1 MCHGSDDCP
10 EFTSMPE
17 WIWTNV
23 TWSNFSFIHTDEES
37 RLFHTQWRT
46 NSTLL
51 FKHPTSCIWL
61 AEKWLKSHN
70 LMTAESEYQRKTV
83 ELNTDLI
90 FSSIRFSQ
98 CFFKQGPFLGNI
110 DGKPG
115 LLILEKALICSL
127 LALRTLIT
135 PIVVLVPLRQEW
147 MSLLCNSFLLPSK
160 WRCSH
165 QKRPDTESETSASR
179 WTTYRLPIYFQLC
192 DFNNLFAWY
201 FSGSVILNFKY
212 TI

>member
-1 MCHGSDDCP
+1 MGVLIVQNLHPCQN
-10 EFTSMPE
+10 EFEQMWLE
-17 WIWTNV
+17 AI
-23 TWSNFSFIHTDEES
+23 FL
-37 RLFHTQWRT
+37 LFTLMRKAVC
-46 NSTLL
+46 STLSGEQTPL
-51 FKHPTSCIWL
+51 CSLNIPQAASD
-61 AEKWLKSHN
+61 WLKSG
-70 LMTAESEYQRKTV
+70 LRATIWWPLKV
-83 ELNTDLI
+83 NTRERLSSWILI
-90 FSSIRFSQ
+90 WSLALSDSDS
-98 CFFKQGPFLGNI
+98 FFKQGPFLGNI